1 MMATLYFSNFCSGK
15 YFEAERLLI
24 VRTDKYAEDDILLH
38 NDMTMLTFI
47 IIIMS
52 QDNVTDYS
60 P

>member
-1 MMATLYFSNFCSGK
+1 MMGNFVFSKLGK
-15 YFEAERLLI
+15 CFEAGRLLI
-24 VRTDKYAEDDILLH
+24 VGSDSYAEDDIFLQ
-38 NDMTMLTFI
+38 NDMMLTFI

>member
-1 MMATLYFSNFCSGK
+1 MMGNFVFSQLGK
-15 YFEAERLLI
+15 CFEAGRLLI
-24 VRTDKYAEDDILLH
+24 VGSDSYAEDDIFLQ
-38 NDMTMLTFI
+38 NDMMLTFI

>member
-1 MMATLYFSNFCSGK
+1 MFWSSK
-15 YFEAERLLI
+15 I
-24 VRTDKYAEDDILLH
+24 VDCQDWLTDKSAEDDDIFLH
-38 NDMTMLTFI
+38 YAMMLTFI